1 MLYFGPNQR
10 IVIGTNAT
18 TSKYDND
25 VKDAII
31 ELNRSKVGSAFLD
44 ALDADP
50 AGRKVTIVPRQ
61 ETEKG
66 NAGTD
71 VDLTNA
77 TTTQQIAKVVANA
90 TPRGEVLVSQRHV
103 ICAGGMIINRAGR
116 LDGKTIT
123 GTGVGADAIIQFDPT
138 DWPVW
143 AYTEFP
149 ARVILHELT
158 HALRKMRG
166 LAQNNMTCDD
176 FLDLDEFF
184 GIMMENIYVSE
195 LRKNGKPLLQYR
207 ANHRPPFR
215 VLSDDLAR
223 SRPFFQRYKDRIQ
236 EFVKEFANLAAAL
249 KKFADLEFNPLTV

>member
-1 MLYFGPNQR
+1 MLFFGPNQR

-18 TSKYDND
+18 TPKYDND
-25 VKDAII
+25 VKDAVI

-50 AGRKVTIVPRQ
+50 AGRKVTIVPRTTTGPANA
-61 ETEKG
+61 ET
-66 NAGTD
+66 N

-77 TTTQQIAKVVANA
+77 TTTQQIGKVVADA
-90 TPRGEVLVSQRHV
+90 TPKGEVLVSQRHV
-103 ICAGGMIINRAGR
+103 VCAGGLIINQAGR

-123 GTGVGADAIIQFDPT
+123 GTGVGADAIIQFNAT

-143 AYTEFP
+143 SYTEFP

-166 LAQNNMTCDD
+166 RAQNNMTCDD
-176 FLDLDEFF
+176 FVDLDEFF
-184 GIMMENIYVSE
+184 GILLENIYVSE
-195 LRKNGKPLLQYR
+195 LRKNGKPLIQYR
-207 ANHRPPFR
+207 ANHRSPFR
-215 VLSDDLAR
+215 VLPDDLAK

-236 EFVKEFANLAAAL
+236 AFVKDFANLAAAL